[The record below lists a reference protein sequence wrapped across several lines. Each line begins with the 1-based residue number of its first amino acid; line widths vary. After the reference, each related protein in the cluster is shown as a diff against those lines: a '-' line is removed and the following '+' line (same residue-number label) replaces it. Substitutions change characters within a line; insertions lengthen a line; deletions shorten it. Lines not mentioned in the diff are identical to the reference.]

1 MKVSLKTIQKIMNEV
16 CERRDIDGN
25 TLEYYTDIEKD
36 NEYISGA
43 YDPKNNRSYLVVI
56 TKPKN
61 TYTYTLII
69 RTGRKMEI

>member
-1 MKVSLKTIQKIMNEV
+1 MKVSLKTITRIMDEV
-16 CERRDIDGN
+16 CKRRDINPD

-36 NEYISGA
+36 NEYIVRA
-43 YDPKNNRSYLVVI
+43 YDPKNNRSYLVII

>member
-1 MKVSLKTIQKIMNEV
+1 MKVSIKTIQKIMSEV

-36 NEYISGA
+36 NEYIVRA

-61 TYTYTLII
+61 TYTYTLVI

>member
-1 MKVSLKTIQKIMNEV
+1 MKVSIKTIQKIMSEV
-16 CERRDIDGN
+16 CERRDIDEN
-25 TLEYYTDIEKD
+25 TLEYYTDSEKD
-36 NEYISGA
+36 NEYSVRA
-43 YDPKNNRSYLVVI
+43 YDPKKNRSYLVVI